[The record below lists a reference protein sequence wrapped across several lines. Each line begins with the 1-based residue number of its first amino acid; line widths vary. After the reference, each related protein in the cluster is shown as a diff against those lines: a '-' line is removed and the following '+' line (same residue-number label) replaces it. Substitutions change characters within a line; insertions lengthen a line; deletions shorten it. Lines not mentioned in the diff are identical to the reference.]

1 MIKMTQTKNSEV
13 ERIIK
18 KYGQGFDTIYF
29 DGKADGII
37 ENKIDNAK
45 NLLKE
50 GFDEE
55 VISRNIG
62 LSLDQIKNIKRKL

>member
-1 MIKMTQTKNSEV
+1 MLQTQTKNSEV

-37 ENKIDNAK
+37 ETKIDNAK

>member
-37 ENKIDNAK
+37 ETKIDNAK

-62 LSLDQIKNIKRKL
+62 LSIDQIKNIKRKL

>member
-1 MIKMTQTKNSEV
+1 MLQTQTKNSEV

-37 ENKIDNAK
+37 ETKIDNAK

-62 LSLDQIKNIKRKL
+62 LSIDQIKNIKRKL

>member
-62 LSLDQIKNIKRKL
+62 LSIDQIKNIKRKL

>member
-29 DGKADGII
+29 NGKADGII

-50 GFDEE
+50 GVDEE
-55 VISRNIG
+55 FISRNIG
-62 LSLDQIKNIKRKL
+62 LSIDQIKNIKRKL

>member
-37 ENKIDNAK
+37 ETKIDNAK

>member
-45 NLLKE
+45 NLLKD